1 MSRLMAAM
9 KTDITIQN
17 RNSLYRIGIGIA
29 LLSGY
34 IVSQITTAAA
44 LPTMIPIIM
53 LFVVGGSTLLYV
65 AGLLIFEKDEGTLN
79 ALIVSPLRRSEY
91 LWSKI
96 ITLSFLATLESAI
109 LIGLSVYLLSL
120 SNTIASFNIPILF
133 IGIVV
138 MAVAY
143 TLLGIILIVRYKQI
157 TDFLVPVLV
166 LAIILQAP
174 FLYFSGLIPNPLF
187 LLIPTSAPTMLM
199 QGAWGNLELWQWVYA
214 LGYSA
219 VQLVVLTL
227 WAFRAFYTHIVMKV
241 G

>member
-1 MSRLMAAM
+1 MTRLLAAM
-9 KTDITIQN
+9 KTDVMVQN
-17 RNSLYRIGIGIA
+17 RNHLYGIGIGIA

-65 AGLLIFEKDEGTLN
+65 AGLLIFEKDEGTLS
-79 ALIVSPLRRSEY
+79 ALIVSPLRRGEY

-109 LIGLSVYLLSL
+109 LLGLSVYVMSL
-120 SNTIASFNIPILF
+120 SQAVAAFNIPLLF
-133 IGIVV
+133 LGIIV
-138 MAVAY
+138 MAVLY

-166 LAIILQAP
+166 LALVLQAP
-174 FLYFSGLIPNPLF
+174 FLYFAGLIENPLF
-187 LLIPTSAPTMLM
+187 LIIPTSAPTMLM
-199 QGAWGNLELWQWVYA
+199 QAAWINLELWQWVYA

-219 VQLVVLTL
+219 VQLFGLTL
-227 WAFRAFYTHIVMKV
+227 WAFRAFDTHIVKKV